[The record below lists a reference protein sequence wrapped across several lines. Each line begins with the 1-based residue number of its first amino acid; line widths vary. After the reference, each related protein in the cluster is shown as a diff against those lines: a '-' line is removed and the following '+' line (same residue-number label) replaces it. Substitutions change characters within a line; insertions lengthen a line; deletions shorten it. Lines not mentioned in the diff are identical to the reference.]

1 MKFVVSVATA
11 VTLVYLFKCLTR
23 LNHIL
28 FQVVGKGIAKTR
40 KMDVFIVD
48 GDDVILK
55 NIATIR
61 RNPEVDSFEVCCLE
75 IRPLS

>member
-1 MKFVVSVATA
+1 
-11 VTLVYLFKCLTR
+11 
-23 LNHIL
+23 
-28 FQVVGKGIAKTR
+28 
-40 KMDVFIVD
+40 MDVFIVD

-75 IRPLS
+75 IRLLSRGYQFPHFLLDSNST